1 MCVRACVCVRVCV
14 CVCRLESEICLL
26 ENEESQISAKEKV
39 LRERLRETERSIEDL
54 QKVRNPHNRRT
65 SEWPQKVNG
74 PQLKCLNIIAL
85 DKISL

>member
-1 MCVRACVCVRVCV
+1 MRACVCVCV
-14 CVCRLESEICLL
+14 RSCVCRLESEICLL

-54 QKVRNPHNRRT
+54 KVRNPHNRRT

-74 PQLKCLNIIAL
+74 PQLKCPNIIAL